1 MRDWCSI
8 QSQTSDCSPRLCAAA
23 AFAAKVKV
31 MAGNPSCSLVLAAH
45 GSVTT
50 PCANKPLYDLAARA
64 EASGIF
70 SSVTPAFLYGD
81 PQISNVL
88 DRLPPGGDVVIVP
101 VMTSEGYYSQRVF
114 PKKLAEN
121 KSLDQHRLF
130 ISTALGM
137 HPKVPAMVA
146 DRIEKMLGR
155 LPAEPQD
162 FTVVF
167 VGHGTTRNKKSGR
180 ATMELAAAVQGRL
193 ASNADERPTFRVAF
207 LDQPPAASVAAA
219 RVKTPHTLVVPYLV
233 SRGPHTTVDVPEAF
247 GLPTGPTIKYPLVE
261 TFVDEVSQAER
272 LCICDTP
279 VGMYAG
285 MSELVLELAT
295 DQMMTGKPVDLSG
308 LVPDPGDNKLLAVAD
323 KQEGN
328 E

>member
-1 MRDWCSI
+1 M
-8 QSQTSDCSPRLCAAA
+8 
-23 AFAAKVKV
+23 V
-31 MAGNPSCSLVLAAH
+31 
-45 GSVTT
+45 
-50 PCANKPLYDLAARA
+50 
-64 EASGIF
+64 
-70 SSVTPAFLYGD
+70 
-81 PQISNVL
+81 
-88 DRLPPGGDVVIVP
+88 VP

-137 HPKVPAMVA
+137 HPKVPGMVA
-146 DRIEKMLGR
+146 NRIEKMLGL
-155 LPAEPQD
+155 LPAQPND

-167 VGHGTTRNKKSGR
+167 IGHGTTRHPKSGR
-180 ATMELAAAVQGRL
+180 ATMELAAAVQGKL
-193 ASNADERPTFRVAF
+193 SFDADRRPAIRVAF
-207 LDQPPAASVAAA
+207 LDQPPTASIAAA

-247 GLPTGPTIKYPLVE
+247 GLPSGPTIKYPLVE
-261 TFVDEVSQAER
+261 TFVDEVSQEER

-295 DQMMTGKPVDLSG
+295 DQMMSGKPVDLSG
-308 LVPDPGDNKLLAVAD
+308 LVPDLDDEKLVAVAD
-323 KQEGN
+323 NGKGN
-328 E
+328 Q

>member
-1 MRDWCSI
+1 
-8 QSQTSDCSPRLCAAA
+8 
-23 AFAAKVKV
+23 

-50 PCANKPLYDLAARA
+50 PCANQPLYDLASRA

-70 SSVTPAFLYGD
+70 SNVTPAFLYGD
-81 PQISNVL
+81 PQISDVL
-88 DRLPPGGDVVIVP
+88 DRLPSGGDVVVVP

-121 KSLDQHRLF
+121 NSLDQHRLF

-137 HPKVPAMVA
+137 HPKVPDMVA
-146 DRIEKMLGR
+146 DRIEKMLGL
-155 LPAEPQD
+155 LPAEPND

-167 VGHGTTRNKKSGR
+167 IGHGTTRNKKSGR
-180 ATMELAAAVQGRL
+180 ATMDLAAAVQGRL
-193 ASNADERPTFRVAF
+193 SPDTEQRPVIRVAF
-207 LDQPPAASVAAA
+207 LDQPPTASVAAA
-219 RVKTPHTLVVPYLV
+219 RVKTAHTLVVPYLV

-247 GLPTGPTIKYPLVE
+247 GLPSGPTIKYPLVE
-261 TFVDEVSQAER
+261 TFIDEGSQAER

-295 DQMMTGKPVDLSG
+295 DQMMSGKPVDLSE
-308 LVPDPGDNKLLAVAD
+308 LVPNPDDEKLVAVAD
-323 KQEGN
+323 IAKEN
-328 E
+328 

>member
-1 MRDWCSI
+1 MN
-8 QSQTSDCSPRLCAAA
+8 P
-23 AFAAKVKV
+23 
-31 MAGNPSCSLVLAAH
+31 NPSCSLILAAH

-70 SSVTPAFLYGD
+70 SNVTPAFLYGD

-88 DRLPPGGDVVIVP
+88 DRLPPGGDVVVVP

-137 HPKVPAMVA
+137 HPKVPGMVA
-146 DRIEKMLGR
+146 NRIEKMLGL
-155 LPAEPQD
+155 LPAQPND

-167 VGHGTTRNKKSGR
+167 IGHGTTRHPKSGR

-193 ASNADERPTFRVAF
+193 SLEADQRPVIRVAF
-207 LDQPPAASVAAA
+207 LDQPPTASIAAA

-247 GLPTGPTIKYPLVE
+247 GLPSGPTIKYPLVE
-261 TFVDEVSQAER
+261 TFVDEVSQEER

-279 VGMYAG
+279 IGMYAG

-295 DQMMTGKPVDLSG
+295 DQMMSGKPVDLSG
-308 LVPDPGDNKLLAVAD
+308 LVPDLDDEKLVAVAD
-323 KQEGN
+323 NGKGN
-328 E
+328 Q

>member
-1 MRDWCSI
+1 MSNSKD
-8 QSQTSDCSPRLCAAA
+8 QLQVPAP
-23 AFAAKVKV
+23 
-31 MAGNPSCSLVLAAH
+31 GCSLVLAAH

-70 SSVTPAFLYGD
+70 SNVTPAFLYGD

-88 DRLPPGGDVVIVP
+88 DRLPSGGDVVVVP

-121 KSLDQHRLF
+121 KSLKQHRVF

-137 HPKVPAMVA
+137 HPKVPGMVA
-146 DRIEKMLGR
+146 HRIEKMLGL
-155 LPAEPQD
+155 LPAEPNE

-167 VGHGTTRNKKSGR
+167 VGHGTTRHPKSGR

-193 ASNADERPTFRVAF
+193 SPQADQRPAIRVAF
-207 LDQPPAASVAAA
+207 LDQPPTASVAAA
-219 RVKTPHTLVVPYLV
+219 KVKTPHTLIVPYLV
-233 SRGPHTTVDVPEAF
+233 SRGPHATVDVPQAF
-247 GLPTGPTIKYPLVE
+247 GLSNGPAIEYPLVE
-261 TFVDEVSQAER
+261 TFHDEVSGTER

-295 DQMMTGKPVDLSG
+295 DQMMSGKPVNLSG
-308 LVPDPGDNKLLAVAD
+308 LVPVEDDEELIAADNKKVN
-323 KQEGN
+323 Q
-328 E
+328 

>member
-1 MRDWCSI
+1 
-8 QSQTSDCSPRLCAAA
+8 
-23 AFAAKVKV
+23 

-50 PCANKPLYDLAARA
+50 PCANQPLYDLAARA

-70 SSVTPAFLYGD
+70 SNVTPAFLYGD

-88 DRLPPGGDVVIVP
+88 DRLPPCGDVVVVP

-137 HPKVPAMVA
+137 HPKVPGMVA
-146 DRIEKMLGR
+146 NRIEKMLGL
-155 LPAEPQD
+155 LPAQPNE

-167 VGHGTTRNKKSGR
+167 IGHGTTRHPKSGR

-193 ASNADERPTFRVAF
+193 SLEADLRPVIRVAF
-207 LDQPPAASVAAA
+207 LDQPPTASVAAT

-247 GLPTGPTIKYPLVE
+247 GLPSGPTIKYPLVD
-261 TFVDEVSQAER
+261 TFIDEVSQAER

-295 DQMMTGKPVDLSG
+295 DQMMSGKPVDLSG
-308 LVPDPGDNKLLAVAD
+308 LVPAQDDEKLVAVAD
-323 KQEGN
+323 GGKENQ
-328 E
+328 